1 MSNVIG
7 LYTCASAGQPME
19 AQTQARALAG
29 SGFAGDRY
37 ATNQGTF
44 SRNARQIMRHVSLI
58 AREAI
63 EDANRDLVERGLAP
77 FGVHET
83 RRNIITEGVDVN
95 ALLGREFRVGDVRM
109 RGTEQPGPAFVRPP
123 WCRRQDLRRRS
134 PLAEGCGLRSFRMAS
149 SPLAI
154 SSPSNVSLDWSSP
167 DWPTLPVLAQGCPDP
182 AAPHGSAYRGAPAA
196 HNRTGEVIGA
206 AESDP

>member
-1 MSNVIG
+1 VSNVVG

-44 SRNARQIMRHVSLI
+44 SRSTRQIMRHVSLI

-63 EDANRDLVERGLAP
+63 EESNRDLVERGLAP

-95 ALLGREFRVGDVRM
+95 ALLGREFRIGDVRM
-109 RGTEQPGPAFVRPP
+109 RGTEPTMPCLRPSALVQKTGFAEAFATRGGV
-123 WCRRQDLRRRS
+123 
-134 PLAEGCGLRSFRMAS
+134 LAEVLSNGMISVGDLITFER
-149 SPLAI
+149 LA
-154 SSPSNVSLDWSSP
+154 
-167 DWPTLPVLAQGCPDP
+167 
-182 AAPHGSAYRGAPAA
+182 
-196 HNRTGEVIGA
+196 
-206 AESDP
+206 

>member
-1 MSNVIG
+1 VSNVVG

-19 AQTQARALAG
+19 ARTRAQALAG

-44 SRNARQIMRHVSLI
+44 SRSAKQIMRHVSVI

-63 EDANRDLVERGLAP
+63 EEANRDLAERGLAP

-109 RGTEQPGPAFVRPP
+109 RGTEPTKPCHRPSALVQKTGFAEAFASRGGVRAEVLSNGIISVG
-123 WCRRQDLRRRS
+123 DLITFGR
-134 PLAEGCGLRSFRMAS
+134 LA
-149 SPLAI
+149 P
-154 SSPSNVSLDWSSP
+154 
-167 DWPTLPVLAQGCPDP
+167 
-182 AAPHGSAYRGAPAA
+182 
-196 HNRTGEVIGA
+196 
-206 AESDP
+206 

>member
-29 SGFAGDRY
+29 SGFEGDRY

-44 SRNARQIMRHVSLI
+44 SRSTRQIMRHVSLI

-63 EDANRDLVERGLAP
+63 EESNRDLVERGLVP

-95 ALLGREFRVGDVRM
+95 ALLGRKFRIGDVRM
-109 RGTEQPGPAFVRPP
+109 RGTEPTMPCLRPSALVQKTGFAEAFATRGGVRAEVLSNGIISVGDLITFERPA
-123 WCRRQDLRRRS
+123 
-134 PLAEGCGLRSFRMAS
+134 
-149 SPLAI
+149 
-154 SSPSNVSLDWSSP
+154 SLVV
-167 DWPTLPVLAQGCPDP
+167 T
-182 AAPHGSAYRGAPAA
+182 
-196 HNRTGEVIGA
+196 
-206 AESDP
+206 

>member
-1 MSNVIG
+1 MSNVVG
-7 LYTCASAGQPME
+7 LYTCADAGQPME

-44 SRNARQIMRHVSLI
+44 SRSARPNMRQNMRHVSLI

-63 EDANRDLVERGLAP
+63 EEANRDLVARGLPP

-95 ALLGREFRVGDVRM
+95 ALLGREFRIGDVRL
-109 RGTEQPGPAFVRPP
+109 RGTEPTKPCPRPSALVQKTGFRGGVR
-123 WCRRQDLRRRS
+123 RAR
-134 PLAEGCGLRSFRMAS
+134 
-149 SPLAI
+149 
-154 SSPSNVSLDWSSP
+154 
-167 DWPTLPVLAQGCPDP
+167 
-182 AAPHGSAYRGAPAA
+182 RGAGRGPFERHHLRWRCHHLRAS
-196 HNRTGEVIGA
+196 RLTGRHLIGRHVRCRHVPDQ
-206 AESDP
+206 EQGTE